1 MECSSHSDISKVS
14 PKQLYLISSLL
25 KLSCQTS
32 TGFLIPQ
39 ARLSYSLALST
50 QSLQHKLSQ
59 PWISVIHKVL
69 TRDDT
74 PTRYDRGFVSVQYN
88 MWRLTLTRGFVEI
101 SIFNQYSRYPW
112 PFRFKFD
119 STRWIPISSS
129 TCLVVTQENKPCTC
143 ICLWSF

>member
-1 MECSSHSDISKVS
+1 MVHSKQQIKHRKQYNTIDNPENKETTNQLFTPTS
-14 PKQLYLISSLL
+14 PNHDQYSYAF
-25 KLSCQTS
+25 CQTAA
-32 TGFLIPQ
+32 GFLIPRARLSYSPVHSSGFLIPRL

-101 SIFNQYSRYPW
+101 SIFNQYSHY
-112 PFRFKFD
+112 
-119 STRWIPISSS
+119 
-129 TCLVVTQENKPCTC
+129 
-143 ICLWSF
+143 